1 MTATT
6 ATKLVREGRYVAEVE
21 VMLIEDDHE
30 WSPTMSLDD
39 ARKLDAVRMALRLND
54 LKAASKLARVFEM
67 TPVAAG

>member
-6 ATKLVREGRYVAEVE
+6 TTKLVREGRYVAEVE